1 MNSAGPHFIKRSF
14 LSFHDLG
21 SFQIGLVDSQDKRIF
36 LHCLSDGG
44 IVFLCFGKSHVPAD
58 GHDFLHGKPDVTLNQ
73 HDRFFAV
80 AERALI
86 IYLIG
91 LYGLPDEI
99 TLCVVFDLPSFSA
112 GYFFSII
119 GFLVFR
125 SFDIKI
131 GFAEIMKQAYD
142 NEAVIGYFRQK
153 RSPEGTVSPGGQAV
167 IDIQAVLQK
176 TAFTGQMK
184 MNGCRSFVKIVERI
198 YFISFGIPSR
208 WTEPSRVSKRRMFSS
223 IGAMVLFSL

>member
-1 MNSAGPHFIKRSF
+1 MKLI

-21 SFQIGLVDSQDKRIF
+21 SFQIGLMDSQDKRVF
-36 LHCLSDGG
+36 LHCLSDSG

-58 GHDFLHGKPDVTLNQ
+58 GHDFLHGKPDVTLKQ
-73 HDRFFAV
+73 HNGFFAV

-91 LYGLPDEI
+91 LYGLPDKI
-99 TLCVVFDLPSFSA
+99 PLCVVFDLPSFSA
-112 GYFFSII
+112 GYFFGTI

-125 SFDIKI
+125 VFDIKI
-131 GFAEIMKQAYD
+131 GFAEIMKQAND
-142 NEAVIGYFRQK
+142 NEAVVRYFLQK
-153 RSPEGTVSPGGQAV
+153 RSPEGTVFPGRQAV
-167 IDIQAVLQK
+167 IDIKAVLQK

-184 MNGCRSFVKIVERI
+184 MSRRRSSVKIGGANI
-198 YFISFGIPSR
+198 FISFGIPSR

-223 IGAMVLFSL
+223 MGAMVLFSL